1 MHLSSDTPLSKQAG
15 PADSTPR
22 AHDPLPFI
30 EAGDAPRVQDLDLN
44 LLKAFHAVHVEK
56 NVGRAALRLGVTQP
70 SVSHALGRLRLV
82 FRDALFVRTPGG
94 VEATPRAQRLAGS
107 IDRVL
112 RILQDMLD
120 EGARF
125 SAATS
130 RRVFRLHMSDFAES
144 AFLPT
149 LMRELDARAPSVVV
163 ETHRIDDNQFNDA
176 LESGRIDF
184 ALGHFPHASSHF
196 HHSEL
201 LQERYVL
208 LMARR
213 VAERLELD
221 EHYTLGAN
229 APAGLHF
236 IAVTSHSQSTELLER
251 YGLASRV
258 RIAVPNFMVV
268 PAILSR
274 CDYALILPRT
284 VALAFCALGES
295 AVFEI
300 ADAGTWPVNAYWHR
314 RFDADPG
321 HRWLRGLLME
331 LFRIGEREPFDS
343 WLGAPLDLDPEGV
356 RSD

>member
-1 MHLSSDTPLSKQAG
+1 MQTEPNSNPNGQDVL
-15 PADSTPR
+15 
-22 AHDPLPFI
+22 LPPD
-30 EAGDAPRVQDLDLN
+30 GDDVPRVQDLDLN
-44 LLKAFHAVHVEK
+44 LLKAFHAVYVEK
-56 NVGRAALRLGVTQP
+56 NVGRAALRLGMTQP
-70 SVSHALGRLRLV
+70 SVSHALSRLRLV

-120 EGARF
+120 EGAQF
-125 SAATS
+125 CAATS

-149 LMRELDARAPSVVV
+149 LMRELDTRAPGVVI
-163 ETHRIDDNQFNDA
+163 ETHHIEDSQFNMA
-176 LESGRIDF
+176 IESGRIDF

-196 HHSEL
+196 HFSEL

-213 VAERLELD
+213 VARRLELD
-221 EHYTLGAN
+221 EHFTLGLN
-229 APAGLHF
+229 APDGLHF
-236 IAVTSHSQSTELLER
+236 IAVTSHPQATELLER
-251 YGLASRV
+251 YGLTSRV
-258 RIAVPNFMVV
+258 RLAVPNFMVV

-274 CDYALILPRT
+274 CDYALIVPHT
-284 VALAFCALGES
+284 VARAFSTPGDS
-295 AVFEI
+295 AMFEI
-300 ADAGTWPVNAYWHR
+300 DDASTWPVNAYWHR

-331 LFRIGEREPFDS
+331 LFRIGAREPFDS
-343 WLGAPLDLDPEGV
+343 WLGAPLDLAPD
-356 RSD
+356 SAHNA

>member
-1 MHLSSDTPLSKQAG
+1 MHTDTTASAHEPTHDILPVSR
-15 PADSTPR
+15 AD
-22 AHDPLPFI
+22 
-30 EAGDAPRVQDLDLN
+30 GAPRVQDLDLN

-56 NVGRAALRLGVTQP
+56 NVGRAALRLGMTQP
-70 SVSHALGRLRLV
+70 SVSHALSRLRLV
-82 FRDALFVRTPGG
+82 FHDALFVRTARG
-94 VEATPRAQRLAGS
+94 VEATPRAERLAGS

-112 RILQDMLD
+112 SLLQEALD
-120 EGARF
+120 EGAQF
-125 SAATS
+125 SPATS

-149 LMRELDARAPSVVV
+149 LMRELDTRAPGVVI
-163 ETHRIDDNQFNDA
+163 ETHHVDDSQFNVE

-196 HHSEL
+196 HRSEL

-213 VAERLELD
+213 AVQLFELGAEF
-221 EHYTLGAN
+221 TLGSKPV
-229 APAGLHF
+229 PAGLHF
-236 IAVTSHSQSTELLER
+236 IAVTSHPQAGELLR
-251 YGLASRV
+251 RHSLTSRV

-284 VALAFCALGES
+284 VARAFLTLGDF
-295 AVFEI
+295 AAFEI
-300 ADAGTWPVNAYWHR
+300 DDADTWPVNAYWHR

-331 LFRIGEREPFDS
+331 LFRIGAREPFES
-343 WLGAPLDLDPEGV
+343 WLAEPLDLHPD
-356 RSD
+356 RAHDA

>member
-1 MHLSSDTPLSKQAG
+1 MQTNPSDATPH
-15 PADSTPR
+15 
-22 AHDPLPFI
+22 AHDIRPFM

-56 NVGRAALRLGVTQP
+56 NVGRAELRLGVTQP
-70 SVSHALGRLRLV
+70 SVSHALSRLRLV
-82 FRDALFVRTPGG
+82 FHDALFVRTPGG

-112 RILQDMLD
+112 HILQDMLD
-120 EGARF
+120 EGAQF
-125 SAATS
+125 CATTS

-149 LMRELDARAPSVVV
+149 LMRELSARAPDVTV
-163 ETHRIDDNQFNDA
+163 ESHHIEDSQFNVA

-196 HHSEL
+196 YHSEL

-213 VAERLELD
+213 AAQRLELD
-221 EHYTLGAN
+221 DHYTLGAN

-236 IAVTSHSQSTELLER
+236 IAVTSHPQATELLER
-251 YGLASRV
+251 YHLRARV

-284 VALAFCALGES
+284 VARAFSALGES

-300 ADAGTWPVNAYWHR
+300 DDAGTWPVNAYWHR

-331 LFRIGEREPFDS
+331 LFRIGAAEPFDS
-343 WLGAPLDLDPEGV
+343 WLGAPLDLNPEGS

>member
-1 MHLSSDTPLSKQAG
+1 MQTD
-15 PADSTPR
+15 PAETTHP
-22 AHDPLPFI
+22 AHEVLPFI
-30 EAGDAPRVQDLDLN
+30 EAGDALRVQDLDLN

-70 SVSHALGRLRLV
+70 SVSHALSRLRLV

-120 EGARF
+120 EGAQF

-149 LMRELDARAPSVVV
+149 LMRELDARAPGVVI
-163 ETHRIDDNQFNDA
+163 ETHHIDDSQFNVA

-184 ALGHFPHASSHF
+184 ALGHFPNASSHF

-208 LMARR
+208 LMAQR
-213 VAERLELD
+213 VATRLGLD
-221 EHYTLGAN
+221 EHFALGAKV
-229 APAGLHF
+229 PTDLHF
-236 IAVTSHSQSTELLER
+236 IAVTSHPQSTELLER
-251 YGLASRV
+251 CGLTSRV

-284 VALAFCALGES
+284 VARAFSTLGES

-300 ADAGTWPVNAYWHR
+300 DEASTWPVNAYWHR

-331 LFRIGEREPFDS
+331 LFRIGAREPFDS
-343 WLGAPLDLDPEGV
+343 WLGAPLDLNPEAA
-356 RSD
+356 RSE

>member
-1 MHLSSDTPLSKQAG
+1 MSAQSDPSEPLLHANELLPLSATDSSDTL
-15 PADSTPR
+15 
-22 AHDPLPFI
+22 
-30 EAGDAPRVQDLDLN
+30 RVQDLDLN

-56 NVGRAALRLGVTQP
+56 NVGRAALRLGITQP
-70 SVSHALGRLRLV
+70 SVSHALSRLRLV

-120 EGARF
+120 ESAQF
-125 SAATS
+125 SAVTS

-149 LMRELDARAPSVVV
+149 LMRELDTRAPGVVI
-163 ETHRIDDNQFNDA
+163 ETHHIDDSQFNVA

-184 ALGHFPHASSHF
+184 ALGYFPHASSHF

-201 LQERYVL
+201 LHERYVL
-208 LMARR
+208 LTPRR
-213 VAERLELD
+213 VAERLALD
-221 EHYTLGAN
+221 KHFTLSAN
-229 APAGLHF
+229 APAGLRF
-236 IAVTSHSQSTELLER
+236 IAVTSHSQATELLER
-251 YGLASRV
+251 NGLASRV

-284 VALAFCALGES
+284 VARAFSTLGDY
-295 AVFEI
+295 AVFDI
-300 ADAGTWPVNAYWHR
+300 DDAGMWPVNAYWHR

-331 LFRIGEREPFDS
+331 LFRIGAREPFDC
-343 WLGAPLDLDPEGV
+343 WLGAPAEVPGEKPPDAP
-356 RSD
+356 